1 MRITNCKWKDI
12 LRSSIRSSIYLF
24 IWNGLFIP
32 CTHSFRSIAISPRT
46 IRNPS
51 MNKLKSNNFPDKA
64 RFDRV
69 KWQKGRLMHES
80 RYSNQEW
87 RVHLQEVEQGT
98 CVRLQWQLC
107 LPGTPITNPPNSIRD
122 LTESRSLWRTPLM
135 LSSLLLPRCRSPPLH
150 VEYTNFRLRDGYK
163 NWGVVLIRRERTEF
177 FSIRFQICDG
187 LQNGNQ
193 ISVMLVLAFY
203 WNLELILCTYPLMKN

>member
-135 LSSLLLPRCRSPPLH
+135 LSSLLLPSSKMQVAPSP
-150 VEYTNFRLRDGYK
+150 RRIYK
-163 NWGVVLIRRERTEF
+163 
-177 FSIRFQICDG
+177 FSIKRWIQKLGCRADTEG
-187 LQNGNQ
+187 THWVLQYS
-193 ISVMLVLAFY
+193 ISDMWWFA
-203 WNLELILCTYPLMKN
+203 KR